1 MLLHSGQNFTI
12 IAKLTPEKSSGNLMQ
27 NKKESIV
34 DFKHYL
40 SQNVVVQ
47 LIGDRSGKYFTK

>member
-1 MLLHSGQNFTI
+1 
-12 IAKLTPEKSSGNLMQ
+12 MQ